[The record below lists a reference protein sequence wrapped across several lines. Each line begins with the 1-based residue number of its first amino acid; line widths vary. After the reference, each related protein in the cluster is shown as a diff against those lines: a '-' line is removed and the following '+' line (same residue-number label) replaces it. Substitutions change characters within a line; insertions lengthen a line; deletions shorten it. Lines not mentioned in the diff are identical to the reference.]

1 MADKFGYMKGAKGI
15 DGTKDCGFQ
24 EKGVDSGAQAAMYG
38 RSHWG
43 VGGKGEVS
51 STFGGREGQG
61 GGADIGGGKLAK
73 SAVKG
78 QRTTGKAKR

>member
-1 MADKFGYMKGAKGI
+1 MSDDKGYMKGAKGI

-24 EKGVDSGAQAAMYG
+24 EKGVDSGAQKSMYG
-38 RSHWG
+38 A
-43 VGGKGEVS
+43 VANLGGARGEVS